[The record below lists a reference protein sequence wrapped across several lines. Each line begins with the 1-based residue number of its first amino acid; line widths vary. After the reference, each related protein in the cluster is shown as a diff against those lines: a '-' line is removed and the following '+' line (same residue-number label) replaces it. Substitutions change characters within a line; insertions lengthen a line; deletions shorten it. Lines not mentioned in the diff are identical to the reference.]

1 MADDETISYYRQL
14 NQVIE
19 SNVLDDSWLNP
30 LLFWIGLLVTYVRKL
45 TSLFVT

>member
-19 SNVLDDSWLNP
+19 SNVLDYRQLVESTVVLD
-30 LLFWIGLLVTYVRKL
+30 WIARYVR
-45 TSLFVT
+45 TVRN